1 MGRQLTLVKV
11 RSMYKQFVFCLIF
24 VCDFTISQD
33 LGGSSTPLEGD
44 VDTRL
49 FNLNLGG
56 IGESAIGTV
65 IGNAATGFINDCF
78 GKRKRSIFMDRMVN
92 KRSPQEVTQ
101 DDVNTRLFCLNN
113 NQGGLSI
120 SRPNCRYCYCS
131 DRSCQRYCN
140 KCNNNNNYGFS
151 CNNCNCRSD
160 NRCYNTCDKCYNSNN
175 NNFGNN
181 YGSLN
186 CNTCSCSWNNCFNTC
201 RKCVNNYNFGSGNF
215 VNCNTCSCSYDQ
227 NCRNKCNCY
236 SYGNNYWRNG
246 VRARNEGE
254 AEQPQNL
261 NQNSQNS
268 GSSNSDGIVF
278 A

>member
-131 DRSCQRYCN
+131 DRSCQRYC
-140 KCNNNNNYGFS
+140 
-151 CNNCNCRSD
+151 
-160 NRCYNTCDKCYNSNN
+160 YNSNN
-175 NNFGNN
+175 NNFCNN

-186 CNTCSCSWNNCFNTC
+186 CNTCSCSWNNCFSTC
-201 RKCVNNYNFGSGNF
+201 RK
-215 VNCNTCSCSYDQ
+215 
-227 NCRNKCNCY
+227 
-236 SYGNNYWRNG
+236 
-246 VRARNEGE
+246 
-254 AEQPQNL
+254 
-261 NQNSQNS
+261 
-268 GSSNSDGIVF
+268 
-278 A
+278 